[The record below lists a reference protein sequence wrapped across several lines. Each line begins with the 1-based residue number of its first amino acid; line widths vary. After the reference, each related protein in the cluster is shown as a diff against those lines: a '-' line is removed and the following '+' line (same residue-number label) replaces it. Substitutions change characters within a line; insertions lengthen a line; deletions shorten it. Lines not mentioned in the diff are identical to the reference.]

1 MSWSPWPLKP
11 LLAIASFCALISAPR
26 LLPFMYDWHVY
37 EWESINSVL
46 DFHPSRRS
54 TEPIADA
61 QQELKPEESAK
72 SFLAVRIEDPSD
84 NMSAFY
90 EALWNTERKLPGAVT
105 RILHYG
111 DSPTTAD
118 LITADVRLLLQ
129 QHFGDAGHGTYLIA
143 KPWAWYGHA
152 GLDGDASGWK
162 IEPANQ
168 GEERDGLYGL
178 GGVSFHGSQGADSL
192 AILRRPGHTRV
203 SVCYWQQ
210 PGGGAF
216 SLEANGQSLGTVDTA
231 GEPQTRQ
238 VSFPLA
244 PGATRI
250 HLRVTRGAVRVFDF
264 GFFKDGPGILYD
276 SLGLNGA
283 YIHVLS
289 GTFSEKNWA
298 GLLQQANPKL
308 VVINYGTN
316 ESVYAKYVDYTMEKE
331 MKEALRR
338 IKAALPKT
346 SILIMSP
353 MDRGERQAGG
363 VIGTPGVMP
372 RLVGLQ
378 EKVARENG
386 VAFFNTFEAMG
397 GEGTMGRW
405 YHAEPRLVS
414 ADFIHPLPSGARIV
428 GTLFYKALLEGYNRH
443 KLKSIRNQLASARR

>member
-1 MSWSPWPLKP
+1 MNGSPWPLKP

-37 EWESINSVL
+37 EWESMRAVL
-46 DFHPSRRS
+46 EFHPSKRS
-54 TEPIADA
+54 TAPMADA
-61 QQELKPEESAK
+61 QLELKPEESLK
-72 SFLAVRIEDPSD
+72 SFLAVRIEDPADS
-84 NMSAFY
+84 MAPFY
-90 EALWNTERKLPGAVT
+90 EALWNTERKYPGAVT

-118 LITADVRLLLQ
+118 LITADVRALLQ

-152 GLDGDASGWK
+152 GLDNDASGWK

-168 GEERDGLYGL
+168 GHERDGLYGL

-203 SVCYWQQ
+203 SVSYWQQ
-210 PGGGAF
+210 PGGGEF
-216 SLEANGQSLGTVDTA
+216 SVEAEGQLLGTVDTD
-231 GEPQTRQ
+231 GDPQTRQ
-238 VSFPLA
+238 QSFALP
-244 PGATRI
+244 PSATHI
-250 HLRVTRGAVRVFDF
+250 HLRVTRGTVRVFDF
-264 GFFKDGPGILYD
+264 GFFKDGPGVMYD

-289 GTFSEKNWA
+289 GTFSEPQLA
-298 GLLQQANPKL
+298 GLLRQADPKL

-316 ESVYAKYVDYTMEKE
+316 ESVYAKYVDYAMEKE

-338 IKAALPKT
+338 IKAALPKA
-346 SILIMSP
+346 SILVMSP

-363 VIGTPGVMP
+363 VIGTPVVMP
-372 RLVGLQ
+372 RLVALQ
-378 EKVARENG
+378 ERVARESQ
-386 VAFFNTFEAMG
+386 VAFFNTFAAMG

-405 YHAEPRLVS
+405 YRAEPRLVS

-443 KLKSIRNQLASARR
+443 KLKAIRNQLASARR